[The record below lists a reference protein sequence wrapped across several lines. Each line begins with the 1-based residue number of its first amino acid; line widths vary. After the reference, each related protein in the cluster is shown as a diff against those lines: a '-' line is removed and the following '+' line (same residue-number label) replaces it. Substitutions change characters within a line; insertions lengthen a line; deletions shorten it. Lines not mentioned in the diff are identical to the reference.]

1 MRAVRS
7 SPDGVG
13 GVALVEVPAPEG
25 SGLLVRVRS
34 AGICGS
40 DLHLRSLGLPVTLGH
55 EFGGVLEDGTPVA
68 VQPTVP
74 CGRCECCA
82 AGQDQLCRDA
92 VQRMHGIAVDGG
104 LADAVRVDPRC
115 LVPLPAGASVADAA
129 LVEPLAVALHALHL
143 ARLGPGQPL
152 LVIGAGSIGQL
163 VLAVARHQGL
173 DASVVARHPSQVEA
187 AQQMGAMVL
196 PDTAVDTN
204 GYEVVIDA
212 AGTQGSLDLAIH
224 CVCPGG
230 SVVVVATYWSPVEI
244 GHTLLG
250 KEVRLVPAFTY
261 GHHHGRREFE
271 EAAAILASEPN
282 VADAI
287 VTHRLPLDEAGRA
300 FQIAAD
306 RRSGAIKVL
315 IEP

>member
-13 GVALVEVPAPEG
+13 GVAVVEVPAPQG
-25 SGLLVRVRS
+25 GGVAVRVRS

-74 CGRCECCA
+74 CGQCDCCA
-82 AGQDQLCRDA
+82 AGQDQLCRTS

-104 LADAVRVDPRC
+104 LADEVRVDPPC

-143 ARLGPGQPL
+143 ARLGREQPL

-163 VLAVARHQGL
+163 VLAVARHQGR
-173 DASVVARHPSQVEA
+173 DASVVARHAAQVEA
-187 AQQMGAMVL
+187 AEQVGATVL
-196 PDTAVDTN
+196 SDAAVETN

-212 AGTQGSLDLAIH
+212 AGTQGSLDLAIQR
-224 CVCPGG
+224 VRPGG
-230 SVVVVATYWSPVEI
+230 TVIVVATYWTPVEI
-244 GHTLLG
+244 GHALLG

-282 VADAI
+282 IPDAI

-300 FQIAAD
+300 FEIAAD

-315 IEP
+315 MEP